1 MMRTA
6 VLLFT
11 GPTVGPEMNNRRP
24 PVPERVVHH
33 GQEILKSKQ
42 FQTISKSDLINLSL
56 RTVNK
61 ITNSV
66 KKAQKLRIQ
75 VLNPEYTMRKY
86 QNIVS

>member
-1 MMRTA
+1 
-6 VLLFT
+6 
-11 GPTVGPEMNNRRP
+11 MNRYDGYDNHSQHR
-24 PVPERVVHH
+24 

-61 ITNSV
+61 ITNLV